1 MRRLTVSEL
10 LTATGGTL
18 LAGGESAAV
27 TSVSTD
33 SRKAGE
39 GALFIPLTGERFDGH
54 DYIDKAL
61 ALGAAARGVVLQ
73 LQGVQ
78 VVFIRLHRQ
87 SAREKIVSG
96 IAVGSVDELPFFA
109 LSFHILL

>member
-18 LAGGESAAV
+18 LAGGASAAV

-39 GALFIPLTGERFDGH
+39 GALFIPLTGERFD
-54 DYIDKAL
+54 
-61 ALGAAARGVVLQ
+61 
-73 LQGVQ
+73 
-78 VVFIRLHRQ
+78 
-87 SAREKIVSG
+87 
-96 IAVGSVDELPFFA
+96 
-109 LSFHILL
+109 